1 MLGEEK
7 KVLDIYRKIYDQGT
21 EPKVF
26 INDFLELV
34 YYLKNINSLTL
45 EGTNF
50 SLNDEEFSK
59 IKEISNKIDKQVL
72 ILFWQFTIRTLDEL
86 DIVSNQNLS
95 IEMFLMRLIYLIFPK
110 SKDEMKKND
119 TIKPIQEKNFVSD
132 YKIDTIDQIK
142 NITQEK
148 KIKPE
153 AQIDNKEKKNFSIT
167 SFEELIK
174 ICGEKKE
181 VKLKYELEKNVNLVS
196 FEKQRIEISFNDD
209 LDKEFIKILTS
220 KLYDWTN
227 KRWIITLSKEKG
239 DPSIKEKEI
248 NVKKNIFE
256 KNKESVV
263 YKKILENFPDAEMT
277 EVKIKKGENDD

>member
-1 MLGEEK
+1 MLGEE

-45 EGTNF
+45 ESTNF
-50 SLNDEEFSK
+50 SLKDEEFLK
-59 IKEISNKIDKQVL
+59 IKEMSNNIDKQVL

-95 IEMFLMRLIYLIFPK
+95 LEMFLMRLIYLIFPK

-174 ICGEKKE
+174 VCGEKKE
-181 VKLKYELEKNVNLVS
+181 AKLKYELEKNVNLVS
-196 FEKQRIEISFNDD
+196 FEKNRIEISFNNN
-209 LDKEFIKILTS
+209 LDKNFVRDISLKLFEWTEQRWLITFS
-220 KLYDWTN
+220 KT
-227 KRWIITLSKEKG
+227 KG
-239 DPSIKEKEI
+239 ELSIKEKEE
-248 NVKKNIFE
+248 NKKIELTNKIKDTESYKRVLE
-256 KNKESVV
+256 KFSDANLVDVTLKES
-263 YKKILENFPDAEMT
+263 E
-277 EVKIKKGENDD
+277 

>member
-1 MLGEEK
+1 MLGEE
-7 KVLDIYRKIYDQGT
+7 KVLDIYRKIYDQGI

-59 IKEISNKIDKQVL
+59 IKEISNNIDKQVL

-119 TIKPIQEKNFVSD
+119 TIKPIQEKNFASD

-148 KIKPE
+148 IKLE
-153 AQIDNKEKKNFSIT
+153 AQIDNKEKK
-167 SFEELIK
+167 
-174 ICGEKKE
+174 
-181 VKLKYELEKNVNLVS
+181 
-196 FEKQRIEISFNDD
+196 
-209 LDKEFIKILTS
+209 
-220 KLYDWTN
+220 
-227 KRWIITLSKEKG
+227 
-239 DPSIKEKEI
+239 
-248 NVKKNIFE
+248 IFQLLLLR
-256 KNKESVV
+256 N
-263 YKKILENFPDAEMT
+263 
-277 EVKIKKGENDD
+277 